1 MLPHHKTHKTII
13 RRRTDG
19 SSILFLILHQF
30 SLVRSNLFTAYFPE
44 SLNLLPCTRA
54 RPLSTPIAQNVI
66 TEKFSLPSSDA
77 TQRKICW
84 ASIETETIPLIEQCQ
99 FPTDRPTD
107 ELHLKIFR
115 KMLGPSTWRNF
126 LRLASFWPR
135 SELLE
140 RYRPTPVLFSSLSRP
155 DSAASRNRTAAH
167 NVPHIYKTQLQLL
180 LSVLSARRRR
190 RFTQSATQ
198 PAKTTLGYKIK

>member
-1 MLPHHKTHKTII
+1 M
-13 RRRTDG
+13 R
-19 SSILFLILHQF
+19 
-30 SLVRSNLFTAYFPE
+30 
-44 SLNLLPCTRA
+44 
-54 RPLSTPIAQNVI
+54 LSA
-66 TEKFSLPSSDA
+66 KSA
-77 TQRKICW
+77 G
-84 ASIETETIPLIEQCQ
+84 ASIETETETETIPLIEQCQ

-140 RYRPTPVLFSSLSRP
+140 RYRPTPVLFSCLSRP

-180 LSVLSARRRR
+180 LSVVRPS
-190 RFTQSATQ
+190 SSSIHSVSH
-198 PAKTTLGYKIK
+198 PASQNNTGLQNKIKIINLDSWPKVDTGHCI